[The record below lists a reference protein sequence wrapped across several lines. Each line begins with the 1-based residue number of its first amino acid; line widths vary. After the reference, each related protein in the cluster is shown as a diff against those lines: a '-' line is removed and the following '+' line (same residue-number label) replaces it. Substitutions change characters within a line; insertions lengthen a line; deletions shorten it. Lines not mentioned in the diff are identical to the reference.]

1 MIPKTYIDYYGDA
14 VRWFVGH
21 VVDVENDPL
30 KLGRVKVRALGVYDN
45 IKDEDLPWAQIV
57 VPITT
62 GIHEGKGQNLGILKG
77 TQVFGIFLDGQ
88 NSQLPMVIGSI
99 PKEGDTNS
107 KANDKYPLNKVYE
120 TETGHYKE
128 WDDSE
133 DGRIREQHRSGTFYE
148 LQADGS
154 RVTVIEKDDTL
165 TVKGDVKLI
174 VHGNVTA
181 DISKDLTANVSGST
195 KIDCSSTTL
204 TGDLRVDGGVS
215 VGSDVNTDKG
225 ISLNNHTHPVLK
237 VKKGSSAVESEKP
250 V

>member
-1 MIPKTYIDYYGDA
+1 MIPQTYIDYYGDA

-57 VPITT
+57 VPITS
-62 GIHEGKGQNLGILKG
+62 GIHEGKGQNLGILVG

-88 NSQLPMVIGSI
+88 NSQLPLVVGSI

-148 LQADGS
+148 LQSDGS
-154 RVTVIEKDDTL
+154 RVTAIMKDDTL
-165 TVKGDVKLI
+165 IVNGDVRII
-174 VHGNVTA
+174 VNGSASVFCKEDVSVTA
-181 DISKDLTANVSGST
+181 KNVDINASENIK
-195 KIDCSSTTL
+195 
-204 TGDLRVDGGVS
+204 
-215 VGSDVNTDKG
+215 
-225 ISLNNHTHPVLK
+225 LN
-237 VKKGSSAVESEKP
+237 S
-250 V
+250 